1 MRAEPVVVGA
11 MTRGLTA
18 FRPLALAYACLMA
31 WLRRDDMVR
40 PGVALLVLGAL
51 GLWTAATMV
60 WRTITWHSIAVDLAL
75 AVAGVLATNLAYP
88 RASVVAGAM
97 TLPSIWSA
105 SGVVAAAIKGGER
118 WGLVA
123 AGVVALADIAGV
135 REVNQGTTHNI
146 VLLLLVGSL
155 IGLSARLARESQGF
169 FEASVR
175 AEEAYAERERLSRA
189 VHDGV
194 LQTLSYIHRR
204 GREIGGPGEELA
216 ELAGEQE
223 RSLRALVTVG
233 RGIPAG
239 GSREDLGARLR
250 AMESGRVSVSLP
262 GVPVRVPADRCAE
275 LTAATAAAVDNVQRH
290 AGEHAKAW
298 VLLEDL
304 GQEVEITVRDNGSGM
319 PPGRLAEAAAQ
330 GRLGVAA
337 SIRGRL
343 ADLGG
348 AARWTS
354 APGKGCTVSLR
365 APKELEPLAR
375 PRAAGR
381 SR

>member
-18 FRPLALAYACLMA
+18 FRPLALAYAALMA
-31 WLRRDDMVR
+31 WLHVEDMNR
-40 PGVALLVLGAL
+40 PAVAVAVLAGLGA
-51 GLWTAATMV
+51 WTLVTII
-60 WRTITWHSIAVDLAL
+60 WRTITWPSVAVDVGL
-75 AVAGVLATNLAYP
+75 AVAGILATTWAYP
-88 RASVVAGAM
+88 RAGIVAGAM

-118 WGLVA
+118 WGIA
-123 AGVVALADIAGV
+123 AALVVALADIVEVG
-135 REVNQGTTHNI
+135 RVNQGTMHNI

-175 AEEAYAERERLSRA
+175 AEEAYAERERLSRV

-204 GREIGGPGEELA
+204 GREIGGPGVELA
-216 ELAGEQE
+216 EMAGEQE

-239 GSREDLGARLR
+239 RAREELGARLR
-250 AMESGRVSVSLP
+250 ALESSTVSVSLP
-262 GVPVRVPADRCAE
+262 GSPVELPAERCAE
-275 LTAATAAAVDNVQRH
+275 LAAAVAAAVDNVYRH
-290 AGEHAKAW
+290 AGDDARAW

-304 GQEVEITVRDNGSGM
+304 GADVEITVRDNGSGM

-343 ADLGG
+343 SELGG
-348 AARWTS
+348 S
-354 APGKGCTVSLR
+354 AEWSSSPGKGCCVSLR
-365 APKELEPLAR
+365 APKELQPLAR
-375 PRAAGR
+375 PRATGGTR
-381 SR
+381 